1 MVQEYQSPVRVYK
14 YPFELVMAAYLRR
27 FPTCSLIPVFV
38 GSEILADCTS
48 NDGAETVTERRC
60 KLNVEAPYL
69 LKKMI
74 GVDFVYFIQ
83 KNVLDRR
90 KRALNIEAWNESFSS
105 RVHVL
110 EKCHYF
116 VHPENSDWTCFEQSA
131 ILDVKS
137 FFGLESTIEKLA
149 MKQYSQN
156 IAKGKEIIEH
166 FIAELKKEGITS
178 MPLWSE
184 GATNEKEGESLSE
197 LSPSSRDD
205 VVTVFEYDETTI
217 SSPALTSPTHSSP
230 QLSPTSKFLDCEVTH
245 EYKESCVVVSRNC
258 AGSTLNNHGH
268 ASCLGLESDYIKRCL
283 GNLTPLQESRLIQ
296 LRASVVH
303 FCHGKVPSDAVLLR
317 FLRARDF
324 NVERALEM
332 VSSSLAWRRKVN
344 ADAILSTYI
353 EPKAVKEFFPGGWHH
368 SDKEGRPLYL
378 LRLGQMDVKGLI
390 RAIGENGLFSLT
402 LHICEEGLRLTEK
415 ATLSLGRPVSTWAL
429 LVDLD
434 GLNMR
439 HLWRPGVRALLRII
453 EVVESNYPETLGRLL
468 FVRAPRVFPIIWT
481 VVGTFIH
488 EATRAKFLIYGGNDY
503 QAVGGL
509 VDYIPEKYVPDFL
522 GGPCRTKVPEG
533 GSVPKWLQDE
543 SEEGRKGQIGS
554 GTSEEDGMYTSVQL
568 SDGEAHEVTI
578 MSEELGTVLTWD
590 FDVMHSDIVF
600 SVKRHKKHPKDG
612 ESWESVVHSE
622 EEFRQLCKEGES
634 VQGSHVTRADG
645 RWEYVLCW
653 KEATEGQKPQGFSGA
668 VNTGTSNQSSVLHSE
683 NQKSTDKVDG
693 YTYDSTVKEN
703 YSKVHIKYYVETL
716 ASADYRGSR
725 SSLLS
730 GLSQFSSLS
739 NLAVAPSSSFR
750 STSSTSVS
758 VSGSICPSR

>member
-27 FPTCSLIPVFV
+27 FPTCHLIPVFV
-38 GSEILADCTS
+38 GSEILSDTTTP
-48 NDGAETVTERRC
+48 DGAETVTERRC

-90 KRALNIEAWNESFSS
+90 KRVLNIEAWNESFSS

-116 VHPENSDWTCFEQSA
+116 VHPENSEWTCFEQSA
-131 ILDVKS
+131 VLDVKS
-137 FFGLESTIEKLA
+137 FFGFESTIEKLA

-166 FIAELKKEGITS
+166 FISELRKDGITS
-178 MPLWSE
+178 MPPWCEVGS
-184 GATNEKEGESLSE
+184 GDKEGESLGE
-197 LSPSSRDD
+197 LSPSARDD

-217 SSPALTSPTHSSP
+217 VTNITSPNHSSP
-230 QLSPTSKFLDCEVTH
+230 CVSPTSKIVESELSK
-245 EYKESCVVVSRNC
+245 EYEETCIVVSRTC
-258 AGSTLNNHGH
+258 TGSPLNNHGH
-268 ASCLGLESDYIKRCL
+268 TSCLGLESDYIKRCL
-283 GNLTPLQESRLIQ
+283 GNLTPLQESRLVQ

-303 FCHGKVPSDAVLLR
+303 LCHDKVPSDAVLLR

-332 VSSSLAWRRKVN
+332 VSSSLVWRKKMN
-344 ADAILSTYI
+344 ADAILKTYI

-368 SDKEGRPLYL
+368 FDKEGRPLYL

-390 RAIGENGLFSLT
+390 RAIGENGLLNLT

-415 ATLSLGRPVSTWAL
+415 VTRTLGRPVSTWAL

-522 GGPCRTKVPEG
+522 GGPCHTKVPEG
-533 GSVPKWLQDE
+533 GSVPKCLQDE
-543 SEEGRKGQIGS
+543 SEEGRRGRIGS

-568 SDGEAHEVTI
+568 SDGEAHEIVV
-578 MSEELGTVLTWD
+578 MSEESGTVLTWD
-590 FDVMHSDIVF
+590 FDVMHRDIVF
-600 SVKRHKKHPKDG
+600 SVKRHKKLPKDG
-612 ESWESVVHSE
+612 ESWESVVQSE
-622 EEFRQLCKEGES
+622 EEFQQLCKEGES
-634 VQGSHVTRADG
+634 VQGSHVTRAEG
-645 RWEYVLCW
+645 KWEYVLCW
-653 KEATEGQKPQGFSGA
+653 KEACAGEKSNGKAAVSSGISDQA
-668 VNTGTSNQSSVLHSE
+668 SGIHIECPKSSDV
-683 NQKSTDKVDG
+683 VDG
-693 YTYDSTVKEN
+693 YKNDANAKEN

-739 NLAVAPSSSFR
+739 NLAAAPSSSFR
-750 STSSTSVS
+750 STSSTSMS
-758 VSGSICPSR
+758 FSGGSICPSR